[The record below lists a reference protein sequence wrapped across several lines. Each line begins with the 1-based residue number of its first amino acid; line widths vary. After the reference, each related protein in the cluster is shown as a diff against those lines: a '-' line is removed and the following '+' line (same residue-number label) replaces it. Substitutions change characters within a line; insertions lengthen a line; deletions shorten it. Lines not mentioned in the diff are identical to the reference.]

1 MLEASIRRYQ
11 NRTIETT
18 QVIMELIELAKE
30 ISGAEKRGESTGLT
44 SDELAF
50 YDALADNES
59 ARDVMGDEILM
70 QIAKDLTLSIRR
82 NISVDWAIREN
93 VQAKMKMDIKRLL
106 KRYNYPPDK
115 TPQAVDTVIAQA
127 KLMCQKEVAYGS

>member
-1 MLEASIRRYQ
+1 
-11 NRTIETT
+11 
-18 QVIMELIELAKE
+18 MELIELAKE